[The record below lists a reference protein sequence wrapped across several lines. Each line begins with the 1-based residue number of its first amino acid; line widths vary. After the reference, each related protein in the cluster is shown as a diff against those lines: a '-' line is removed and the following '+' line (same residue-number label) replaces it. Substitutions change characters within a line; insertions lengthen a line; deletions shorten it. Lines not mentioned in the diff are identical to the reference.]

1 MCFCCSTG
9 NVLGKVQAEARSAG
23 GGTMAVVQVRGVEGL
38 NHVKMADKRGW
49 KRHQRSE
56 EERVNRMAC
65 WILCG

>member
-1 MCFCCSTG
+1 
-9 NVLGKVQAEARSAG
+9 
-23 GGTMAVVQVRGVEGL
+23 MAVVQVRGVEGL